1 MKILFSEKDH
11 KYYLDV
17 QPDKP
22 FTSVSKVLSSIK
34 KPFDSDYWSKKKAVE
49 AGITQK
55 EILDQWKTKSQ
66 HACSLGSHVHKL
78 FEDDLISKGAKVHK
92 EHDGLKEA
100 FSLKELQNLEDGIY
114 PELII
119 PHIPS
124 WTIGTAD
131 YIRIEGKDFF
141 IEDLKGFSLDTPI
154 ATNEGWKTIGELNVG
169 DLIFDGNG
177 DLTKIKKISP
187 IHYNP
192 CYKITFDS
200 NDELICD
207 HEHKWVVNMRLQNSK
222 EHHKYITGEFTT
234 LELEE
239 KFIQGYTMNIDCVAI
254 NLPDVELPL
263 DPYILGL
270 WLGDGNNTCG
280 TLTCM
285 NDDIWKEIKNRGF
298 DVSVDHNRNNNKA
311 ESRTI
316 FGISTKLRELN
327 LIGNKHIPN
336 IYLRSS
342 HNQRLALLRG
352 FMDADGH
359 FHQKRKRNVTATT
372 KLWQA
377 NAFVELISS
386 LGFKPTV
393 LKCKTSG
400 FGKVNIPSYTINFTS
415 KVSPFLSRNKNYEE
429 VVKGKNFYE
438 SKYRYIKKIER
449 IDTVPTKCLA
459 VESETHTYL
468 AGKSFIRTHNTNE
481 DLQLEPKKYYKK
493 ELGYADYTYLL
504 APVGHIIETKFNVY
518 QLQLSLY
525 SYYLE
530 CLGYN
535 FKGGIIRHVVV
546 DETKTNS
553 ELTIEDI
560 PNLESIQKVIDYP
573 ITYMKD
579 EAIAILKSFK
589 NSNR

>member
-49 AGITQK
+49 AEITQK

-141 IEDLKGFSLDTPI
+141 IEDLK
-154 ATNEGWKTIGELNVG
+154 
-169 DLIFDGNG
+169 
-177 DLTKIKKISP
+177 
-187 IHYNP
+187 
-192 CYKITFDS
+192 
-200 NDELICD
+200 
-207 HEHKWVVNMRLQNSK
+207 
-222 EHHKYITGEFTT
+222 
-234 LELEE
+234 
-239 KFIQGYTMNIDCVAI
+239 
-254 NLPDVELPL
+254 
-263 DPYILGL
+263 
-270 WLGDGNNTCG
+270 
-280 TLTCM
+280 
-285 NDDIWKEIKNRGF
+285 
-298 DVSVDHNRNNNKA
+298 
-311 ESRTI
+311 
-316 FGISTKLRELN
+316 
-327 LIGNKHIPN
+327 
-336 IYLRSS
+336 
-342 HNQRLALLRG
+342 
-352 FMDADGH
+352 
-359 FHQKRKRNVTATT
+359 
-372 KLWQA
+372 
-377 NAFVELISS
+377 
-386 LGFKPTV
+386 
-393 LKCKTSG
+393 
-400 FGKVNIPSYTINFTS
+400 
-415 KVSPFLSRNKNYEE
+415 
-429 VVKGKNFYE
+429 
-438 SKYRYIKKIER
+438 
-449 IDTVPTKCLA
+449 
-459 VESETHTYL
+459 
-468 AGKSFIRTHNTNE
+468 TNE

-504 APVGHIIETKFNVY
+504 TPVGHIIETKFNVY

-535 FKGGIIRHVVV
+535 FKGGIIRHVIV

-579 EAIAILKSFK
+579 EVIAILKSFK